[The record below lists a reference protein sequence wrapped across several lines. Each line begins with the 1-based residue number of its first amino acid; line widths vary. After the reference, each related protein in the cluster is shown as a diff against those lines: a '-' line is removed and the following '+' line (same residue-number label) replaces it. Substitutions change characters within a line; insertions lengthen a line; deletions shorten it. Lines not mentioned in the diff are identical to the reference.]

1 MCNTLFYKCFC
12 ETQIMITLHCI
23 FYVGYVIIN
32 NKQEQPEHNMNEHA
46 VVEQMRK
53 EILESL
59 TNTYG
64 LILPSR
70 VLWKLLGYPS
80 QSAFRQ
86 SRIRGQVPIKIIKI
100 DGRRGQFA
108 LVVDVVDWLVTQRAG
123 VNIRSNEEE
132 KRMK

>member
-1 MCNTLFYKCFC
+1 MK
-12 ETQIMITLHCI
+12 
-23 FYVGYVIIN
+23 
-32 NKQEQPEHNMNEHA
+32 NKQEQSEHNMNEHA

-59 TNTYG
+59 TNTHG

-86 SRIRGQVPIKIIKI
+86 SRTRGQVPIQIIKI

-108 LVVDVVDWLVTQRAG
+108 LAVDVVDWLVTQRAA
-123 VNIRSNEEE
+123 VNIKSNEEE
-132 KRMK
+132 KSMK